1 MKNLLAYTI
10 ALAMVLSSFITVSA
24 ADMKS
29 SSDFY
34 DASYINYVE
43 AVDTM
48 VAAGII
54 DGYPDG
60 TFIPARTVK
69 RAEMAKMITIM
80 MNDGKDVSGLW
91 KSSCPFADSRNHWA
105 AGYIAYC
112 ASSHII
118 DGRSANVFDPEA
130 PVTGTEA
137 AKMALT
143 SLGYDS
149 RIQGYVGNSWA
160 AAVLKDAK
168 KNGLF
173 NGLMSSYVPGDP
185 CNRESAAQI
194 LYNCLRAGVPDP
206 GTSYVP
212 SQLSGFD
219 PAVIPAYTGNPYV
232 IVNSNVPWI
241 YDSDLTTDAFEVYSP
256 LDSLGRCGAAYA
268 NVCTALMPTE
278 DRGSIGMI
286 KPSGWQTVRYDDLI
300 EDKYLYNRCHLIGY
314 QLTGESDNV
323 NNLITGTRY
332 MNVSGMLPFENRV
345 ASYVKSTHNHVLYRV
360 TPVFSGS
367 ELLCRGVLIEARSV
381 EDYGRG
387 IEFCVFCYNV
397 QPGIGIDYSTGR
409 SWRLEAPKAPA
420 SSGTTPKYV
429 VNTNSMKFHYPSCE
443 YVAKMSSK
451 NRLDSYESRDSLISK
466 GYVPCKVCKP

>member
-1 MKNLLAYTI
+1 MKKILAYAI
-10 ALAMVLSSFITVSA
+10 VLAMVLSSLITASA
-24 ADMKS
+24 AEMRS

-34 DASYINYVE
+34 DAAYINYVE

-48 VAAGII
+48 VAEGII

-80 MNDGKDVSGLW
+80 MNDGKDVSSLW
-91 KSSCPFADSRNHWA
+91 KNSCPFADSRNHWA
-105 AGYIAYC
+105 AGYISYC
-112 ASSHII
+112 ASNHII

-149 RIQGYVGNSWA
+149 SIQGYVGNNWA
-160 AAVLKDAK
+160 VRVLQDAK

-173 NGLMSSYVPGDP
+173 DGLMSSYVPGYP

-194 LYNCLRAGVPDP
+194 LFNCLKIGVSDP

-212 SQLSGFD
+212 QATSGFD
-219 PAVIPAYTGNPYV
+219 LSAIPAYINSPFV
-232 IVNSNVPWI
+232 MVNSNVPWI
-241 YDSDLTTDAFEVYSP
+241 SDSELTTKAFEVYSP
-256 LDSLGRCGAAYA
+256 LDSLGRCGVAYA

-278 DRGSIGMI
+278 ERGSIGMI

-300 EDKYLYNRCHLIGY
+300 EDKYLYNRCHLLGY
-314 QLTGESDNV
+314 QLTGENDNV
-323 NNLITGTRY
+323 RNLITGTGY
-332 MNVSGMLPFENRV
+332 MNVSGMLPFENRI
-345 ASYVKSTHNHVLYRV
+345 ADYVRSTHNHVLYRV

-367 ELLCRGVLIEARSV
+367 DLLCRGVLMEARSV
-381 EDYGRG
+381 EDYGAG
-387 IEFCVFCYNV
+387 IQFCVFCYNV
-397 QPGIGIDYSTGR
+397 QPGIGIDYSTGG
-409 SWRLEAPKAPA
+409 SWRLEAPVTRTP
-420 SSGTTPKYV
+420 SGNTPKYV
-429 VNTNSMKFHYPSCE
+429 VNTNSKKFHYPSCQ

-451 NRLDSYESRDSLISK
+451 NRLDSNESRAALISQ
-466 GYVPCKVCKP
+466 GYVPCKVCNP